1 MSYKALLNPL
11 FWLLFMKYN
20 PSLIL
25 NNRNL
30 LEKLGILKVV

>member
-1 MSYKALLNPL
+1 MSYKALLKPL

-20 PSLIL
+20 LSLIL

-30 LEKLGILKVV
+30 LEKLGILKVI